1 MGQGLV
7 GGVEQPQLHELVGD
21 DVVDHLHPDP
31 LEGRPAGG
39 EVVLQHPLDEGLGH
53 HRPGVPHPQLGGD
66 LLDVRRGGHRGDA
79 VDHAVGEGDAGVDP
93 LGQGG
98 VGHAGLAHH
107 GGAGG
112 PPVARQVV
120 AAHDGEGD
128 GAGVAAP
135 AQGLDDV
142 AEGGGGLAGVGGVAA
157 GALGVGAEGAG
168 GVVDVVAALGDG
180 QRHDAGGR
188 GGHDLQDA
196 VAVVGGEAVVVDGAD
211 DGRLAAAVAVL
222 EGQGVEVVLGRQRIA
237 HARVAGQQADAADA
251 PVQGPAVAHEA
262 VDVHGLV
269 GAVEAAHPHVDDAGG
284 DGGAVVGGGEGGVGQ

>member
-1 MGQGLV
+1 MQVRLI
-7 GGVEQPQLHELVGD
+7 
-21 DVVDHLHPDP
+21 
-31 LEGRPAGG
+31 
-39 EVVLQHPLDEGLGH
+39 
-53 HRPGVPHPQLGGD
+53 

-79 VDHAVGEGDAGVDP
+79 VDHAVGEGDVGIDP
-93 LGQGG
+93 LGQVG

-112 PPVARQVV
+112 LSVARQVV
-120 AAHDGEGD
+120 AVHDGEGG
-128 GAGVAAP
+128 GARLAAP

-188 GGHDLQDA
+188 GGHDLQNA

-222 EGQGVEVVLGRQRIA
+222 EGQGVEVVLGRQRVA
-237 HARVAGQQADAADA
+237 HARVAG
-251 PVQGPAVAHEA
+251 
-262 VDVHGLV
+262 
-269 GAVEAAHPHVDDAGG
+269 
-284 DGGAVVGGGEGGVGQ
+284 